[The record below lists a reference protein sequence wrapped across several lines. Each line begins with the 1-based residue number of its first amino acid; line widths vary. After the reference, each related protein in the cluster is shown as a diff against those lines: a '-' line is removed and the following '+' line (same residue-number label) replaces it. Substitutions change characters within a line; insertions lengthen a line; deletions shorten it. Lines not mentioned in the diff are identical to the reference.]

1 MEIVNNIVKIGK
13 VVEVSEGLEVDLI
26 IIKRIET
33 REDKISKKNQ
43 NFDVIVYVVWLHNKE
58 DDLVYNNYLKIGVD
72 NFNLDKVVDIVL
84 IQEKLEKVNLVLGII
99 ENLLVQV

>member
-33 REDKISKKNQ
+33 REDKISKKN
-43 NFDVIVYVVWLHNKE
+43 
-58 DDLVYNNYLKIGVD
+58 
-72 NFNLDKVVDIVL
+72 
-84 IQEKLEKVNLVLGII
+84 
-99 ENLLVQV
+99 